1 VIVYQ
6 CLEKGVRTSHR
17 MAVID
22 LTQRKLDT
30 EFPVLVLS
38 ADKPAA
44 DGVTK
49 VKFNPPTAFSHAALK
64 HAWTVG
70 SEWGLVYA
78 AFGNAGD
85 TQPFHGWLFEIDM
98 DAWKLRGTKQAISN
112 VLLTTPESECPVT
125 IESGTQ
131 EMICGGGIWT
141 PAGPQLY
148 PTQDSYELIVPVG
161 NGQVDFVRHD

>member
-98 DAWKLRGTKQAISN
+98 DACAPLDAYRLLRLYSIFTKNA
-112 VLLTTPESECPVT
+112 
-125 IESGTQ
+125 
-131 EMICGGGIWT
+131 
-141 PAGPQLY
+141 
-148 PTQDSYELIVPVG
+148 
-161 NGQVDFVRHD
+161 